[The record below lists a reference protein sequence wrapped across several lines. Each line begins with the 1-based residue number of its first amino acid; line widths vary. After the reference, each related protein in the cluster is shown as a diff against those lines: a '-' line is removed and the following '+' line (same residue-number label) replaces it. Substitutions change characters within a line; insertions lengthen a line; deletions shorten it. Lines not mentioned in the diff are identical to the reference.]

1 MARSRN
7 QPERNRRTLNA
18 EERKLGA
25 RRGINNST
33 MAGAAMIPV
42 DKPLTDKMKAFVKAW
57 AEGESIPN
65 AMQRAGYN
73 EQPSYGYRLAKQPNI
88 LAQLKVY
95 QAEYAEASRMTKQRV
110 IDMQLESYEMA
121 KLMAEPASMSKAARE
136 IGLLC
141 GFYEPTKIEVTT
153 TDGRRKVEQLS
164 DEELFAEIERLRNG
178 APGQER
184 LPAP

>member
-7 QPERNRRTLNA
+7 QPERNHRARTA
-18 EERKLGA
+18 EKRAADA

-33 MAGAAMIPV
+33 MAGAAMIPA
-42 DKPLTDKMKAFVKAW
+42 DKPLTDKMKVFVYHW
-57 AEGESIPN
+57 AHGESIPN
-65 AMQRAGYN
+65 AMQKAGYN

-88 LAQLKVY
+88 LAQLKIY
-95 QAEYAEASRMTKQRV
+95 QAEFAEASKMTKQKV
-110 IDMQLESYEMA
+110 IDMQLEAYEMA

-136 IGLLC
+136 VGLLC

-178 APGQER
+178 TPGQER
-184 LPAP
+184 LLTA